1 MSYYLLPHISNTL
14 DCSDIQLELDNKLS
28 NNICKTTHRY
38 LSSLKKE
45 IESHTDKWD
54 IYKKFTNTYEYIHTQ
69 IPSLKHSISKYKP
82 VSRAYFKFVE
92 IANIFDIIPDNRF
105 AISTFHL
112 CEGPGGFIEAICHL
126 HNNNNDK
133 FYGMTL
139 IGNDENIKL
148 YTYLLIKEDSHSL
161 YGFFKK
167 SERSL
172 FKLLISVSGVGAST
186 ARMMLS
192 SLSPSE
198 IISAIMS
205 ENVQV
210 VQSIKGIGL
219 KTAQRIIL
227 ELKDKVLSLNEVG
240 DESLT
245 LNKQS
250 EEASSALEV
259 LGYSRKQTSKLLSK
273 IISENPGI
281 NVESIIKKA
290 LNKL

>member
-1 MSYYLLPHISNTL
+1 MITQIKGRLIEKSPTELVVDCNGIGYSVNISL
-14 DCSDIQLELDNKLS
+14 
-28 NNICKTTHRY
+28 
-38 LSSLKKE
+38 
-45 IESHTDKWD
+45 
-54 IYKKFTNTYEYIHTQ
+54 NTYSQ
-69 IPSLKHSISKYKP
+69 
-82 VSRAYFKFVE
+82 
-92 IANIFDIIPDNRF
+92 
-105 AISTFHL
+105 
-112 CEGPGGFIEAICHL
+112 
-126 HNNNNDK
+126 
-133 FYGMTL
+133 

-186 ARMMLS
+186 SRMMLS

-227 ELKDKVLSLNEVG
+227 ELKDKVLSLEEAG
-240 DESLT
+240 DDSLT

-259 LGYSRKQTSKLLSK
+259 LGYSKKQTSKLLSK

>member
-1 MSYYLLPHISNTL
+1 MITQIKGRLIEKSPTELVVDCNGIGYTVNISL
-14 DCSDIQLELDNKLS
+14 
-28 NNICKTTHRY
+28 
-38 LSSLKKE
+38 
-45 IESHTDKWD
+45 
-54 IYKKFTNTYEYIHTQ
+54 NTYLQ
-69 IPSLKHSISKYKP
+69 IGS
-82 VSRAYFKFVE
+82 
-92 IANIFDIIPDNRF
+92 
-105 AISTFHL
+105 
-112 CEGPGGFIEAICHL
+112 
-126 HNNNNDK
+126 
-133 FYGMTL
+133 
-139 IGNDENIKL
+139 DENIKL

-227 ELKDKVLSLNEVG
+227 ELKDKVISLDEAG
-240 DESLT
+240 DDSLT

>member
-1 MSYYLLPHISNTL
+1 MITQIKGRLIEKSPTELVVDCNGIGYSVNISL
-14 DCSDIQLELDNKLS
+14 
-28 NNICKTTHRY
+28 
-38 LSSLKKE
+38 
-45 IESHTDKWD
+45 
-54 IYKKFTNTYEYIHTQ
+54 NTYTQ
-69 IPSLKHSISKYKP
+69 
-82 VSRAYFKFVE
+82 
-92 IANIFDIIPDNRF
+92 
-105 AISTFHL
+105 
-112 CEGPGGFIEAICHL
+112 
-126 HNNNNDK
+126 
-133 FYGMTL
+133 

-227 ELKDKVLSLNEVG
+227 ELKDKVISLDEAG
-240 DESLT
+240 DDSLT

>member
-1 MSYYLLPHISNTL
+1 MITQIKGRLIEKSPTELVVDCNGIGYSLNISL
-14 DCSDIQLELDNKLS
+14 
-28 NNICKTTHRY
+28 
-38 LSSLKKE
+38 
-45 IESHTDKWD
+45 
-54 IYKKFTNTYEYIHTQ
+54 NTYSQ
-69 IPSLKHSISKYKP
+69 
-82 VSRAYFKFVE
+82 
-92 IANIFDIIPDNRF
+92 
-105 AISTFHL
+105 
-112 CEGPGGFIEAICHL
+112 
-126 HNNNNDK
+126 
-133 FYGMTL
+133 

-148 YTYLLIKEDSHSL
+148 YTYLLIKEDSHSI

-210 VQSIKGIGL
+210 IQSIKGIGL

-227 ELKDKVLSLNEVG
+227 ELKDKVLSLNEAG
-240 DESLT
+240 DESLI

>member
-1 MSYYLLPHISNTL
+1 MITQIKGRLIEKSPTELIVDCNGIGYSINISL
-14 DCSDIQLELDNKLS
+14 
-28 NNICKTTHRY
+28 
-38 LSSLKKE
+38 
-45 IESHTDKWD
+45 
-54 IYKKFTNTYEYIHTQ
+54 NTYSQ
-69 IPSLKHSISKYKP
+69 IG
-82 VSRAYFKFVE
+82 
-92 IANIFDIIPDNRF
+92 D
-105 AISTFHL
+105 
-112 CEGPGGFIEAICHL
+112 
-126 HNNNNDK
+126 
-133 FYGMTL
+133 
-139 IGNDENIKL
+139 DENIKL

-227 ELKDKVLSLNEVG
+227 ELKDKVLSLDEVG

>member
-1 MSYYLLPHISNTL
+1 MITQIKGRLIEKSPTELVVDCNGIGYSLNISL
-14 DCSDIQLELDNKLS
+14 
-28 NNICKTTHRY
+28 
-38 LSSLKKE
+38 
-45 IESHTDKWD
+45 
-54 IYKKFTNTYEYIHTQ
+54 NTYSQ
-69 IPSLKHSISKYKP
+69 
-82 VSRAYFKFVE
+82 
-92 IANIFDIIPDNRF
+92 
-105 AISTFHL
+105 
-112 CEGPGGFIEAICHL
+112 
-126 HNNNNDK
+126 
-133 FYGMTL
+133 

-148 YTYLLIKEDSHSL
+148 YTYLLIKEDSHSI

-227 ELKDKVLSLNEVG
+227 ELKDKVLSLDEAG
-240 DESLT
+240 DDSLT

-259 LGYSRKQTSKLLSK
+259 LGYSKKQTSKLLTK

>member
-1 MSYYLLPHISNTL
+1 MITQIKGRLIEKSPTELVVDCNGIGYSVNISL
-14 DCSDIQLELDNKLS
+14 
-28 NNICKTTHRY
+28 
-38 LSSLKKE
+38 
-45 IESHTDKWD
+45 
-54 IYKKFTNTYEYIHTQ
+54 NTYSQ
-69 IPSLKHSISKYKP
+69 IG
-82 VSRAYFKFVE
+82 
-92 IANIFDIIPDNRF
+92 
-105 AISTFHL
+105 T
-112 CEGPGGFIEAICHL
+112 
-126 HNNNNDK
+126 
-133 FYGMTL
+133 
-139 IGNDENIKL
+139 DENIKL
-148 YTYLLIKEDSHSL
+148 YTYLLIKEDSHNL

-186 ARMMLS
+186 SRMMLS

-227 ELKDKVLSLNEVG
+227 ELKDKVLSLDEAG

-259 LGYSRKQTSKLLSK
+259 LGYSRKQTGKLLSK

>member
-1 MSYYLLPHISNTL
+1 MITQIKGRLIEKSPTELVVDCNGIGYSVNISL
-14 DCSDIQLELDNKLS
+14 
-28 NNICKTTHRY
+28 
-38 LSSLKKE
+38 
-45 IESHTDKWD
+45 
-54 IYKKFTNTYEYIHTQ
+54 NTYSQ
-69 IPSLKHSISKYKP
+69 
-82 VSRAYFKFVE
+82 
-92 IANIFDIIPDNRF
+92 
-105 AISTFHL
+105 
-112 CEGPGGFIEAICHL
+112 
-126 HNNNNDK
+126 
-133 FYGMTL
+133 

-198 IISAIMS
+198 IISAIMN

-227 ELKDKVLSLNEVG
+227 ELKDKVLSLDEAG
-240 DESLT
+240 DDSLT

-259 LGYSRKQTSKLLSK
+259 LGYSKKQTSKLLTK

>member
-1 MSYYLLPHISNTL
+1 MITQIKGRLIEKSPTELVVDCNGIGYSVNISL
-14 DCSDIQLELDNKLS
+14 
-28 NNICKTTHRY
+28 
-38 LSSLKKE
+38 
-45 IESHTDKWD
+45 
-54 IYKKFTNTYEYIHTQ
+54 NTYSQ
-69 IPSLKHSISKYKP
+69 
-82 VSRAYFKFVE
+82 
-92 IANIFDIIPDNRF
+92 
-105 AISTFHL
+105 
-112 CEGPGGFIEAICHL
+112 
-126 HNNNNDK
+126 
-133 FYGMTL
+133 

-227 ELKDKVLSLNEVG
+227 ELKDKVLSLDEVG

-245 LNKQS
+245 LNNQS